1 MSPWAQRGVPQW
13 CTVGHMAETLDARIN
28 TRIPRRM
35 KEDLSALSKRR
46 HVDESDLARALLD
59 EGLRRE
65 KHPGV
70 VFRTT
75 PAGREAALEGR
86 RLYVWQVMETV
97 RASDGNV
104 DEAAEY
110 LAVRPDQI
118 RSAVDYYAEYGPEI
132 DQLIEENRQER
143 IQARDR
149 WERQQRALRP

>member
-1 MSPWAQRGVPQW
+1 
-13 CTVGHMAETLDARIN
+13 MAEALDARIN

-35 KEDLSALSKRR
+35 KEDLSRLSKRR

-65 KHPGV
+65 KYPGI

-75 PAGREAALEGR
+75 PSGREAALEGR

-104 DEAAEY
+104 DESAEY
-110 LAVRPDQI
+110 LAVRPDQV
-118 RSAVDYYAEYGPEI
+118 RSALDYYAEYGPEI
-132 DQLIEENRQER
+132 DQLIHENRHDTT
-143 IQARDR
+143 QARER
-149 WERQQRALRP
+149 WERQQQALHP

>member
-1 MSPWAQRGVPQW
+1 MQEA
-13 CTVGHMAETLDARIN
+13 LDARIN

-35 KEDLSALSKRR
+35 KEDLSTLSKRR

-65 KHPGV
+65 KHPGI

-75 PAGREAALEGR
+75 PSGREAALEGR

-104 DEAAEY
+104 DESAEY
-110 LAVRPDQI
+110 LAVRPDQV
-118 RSAVDYYAEYGPEI
+118 RSALDYYAEYGPEI
-132 DQLIEENRQER
+132 DQLIHENRQETT
-143 IQARDR
+143 QARER
-149 WERQQRALRP
+149 WERQQQALHP

>member
-1 MSPWAQRGVPQW
+1 
-13 CTVGHMAETLDARIN
+13 MAEALDARIN

-35 KEDLSALSKRR
+35 KEDLSTLSKRR

-65 KHPGV
+65 KHPGI

-75 PAGREAALEGR
+75 PSGREAALEGR

-104 DEAAEY
+104 DESAEY
-110 LAVRPDQI
+110 LAVRPDQV
-118 RSAVDYYAEYGPEI
+118 RSALDYYVEYGPEI
-132 DQLIEENRQER
+132 DQLIHENRQETT
-143 IQARDR
+143 QARER
-149 WERQQRALRP
+149 WERQQQALRS

>member
-1 MSPWAQRGVPQW
+1 
-13 CTVGHMAETLDARIN
+13 MAESLDARVN

-65 KHPGV
+65 KHPGI
-70 VFRTT
+70 VFRST
-75 PAGREAALEGR
+75 PSGREAALEGR
-86 RLYVWQVMETV
+86 RLYVWQVIETT

-104 DEAAEY
+104 EETADY
-110 LAVRPDQI
+110 LAIRPYQV

-132 DQLIEENRQER
+132 DQLIEENRQEATR
-143 IQARDR
+143 ARER
-149 WERQQRALRP
+149 WGRQQQALRP